1 MFGVETL
8 FFAQKW
14 FTAAE
19 KVCSCLDSIT
29 GLKWKTIQRTLLP
42 GTNFF
47 LVAGFLDIIKPYF
60 F

>member
-1 MFGVETL
+1 MFRVETL
-8 FFAQKW
+8 SLAQKW

-19 KVCSCLDSIT
+19 KVCSCLDSIID
-29 GLKWKTIQRTLLP
+29 LKWEKIQRPLLP
-42 GTNFF
+42 GTNFL

>member
-19 KVCSCLDSIT
+19 KVCSCLDSIID
-29 GLKWKTIQRTLLP
+29 LKWKTIQRTLLP